1 MDQNTN
7 SNVPESTNSN
17 QNGNTADMDT
27 LAALLQQIRDEN
39 TKEQKYT
46 KKLLRW
52 MQLTMSI
59 MMIVII
65 VLFAGIVSYVP
76 RVNSLLT
83 KADKLAEE
91 TTVVMEDL
99 EVVSAKLAKVDYEGT
114 IDNVN
119 GLVVDS
125 QKSVNEAME
134 KITAIDF
141 EGLNNAI
148 TDLESVVSPLAKLF
162 GKK

>member
-1 MDQNTN
+1 MEENNQVQN
-7 SNVPESTNSN
+7 SS
-17 QNGNTADMDT
+17 ADMET
-27 LAALLQQIRDEN
+27 LAGLLRDIRDEN
-39 TKEQKYT
+39 VKEQKYT
-46 KKLLRW
+46 KKLLHW

-59 MMIVII
+59 MMVVII
-65 VLFAGIVSYVP
+65 VLTFGIASYVP
-76 RVNSLLT
+76 KINQLIDEANTL
-83 KADKLAEE
+83 
-91 TTVVMEDL
+91 VVSTEGVMDNL
-99 EVVSAKLAKVDYEGT
+99 EVVTTELAKVDYEGT
-114 IDNVN
+114 INNVN

-148 TDLESVVSPLAKLF
+148 SDLESVISPLAKLF